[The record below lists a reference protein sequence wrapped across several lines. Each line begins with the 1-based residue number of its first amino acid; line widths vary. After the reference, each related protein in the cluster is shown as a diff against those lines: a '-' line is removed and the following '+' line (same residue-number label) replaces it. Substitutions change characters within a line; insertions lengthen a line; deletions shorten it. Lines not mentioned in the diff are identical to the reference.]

1 MRKRVTH
8 VNYTLGCSIVAPMQ
22 YAQRMYFHHRSSYN
36 SNNSSNNSNSSG
48 IYSSNKCYY
57 YHYYPSAQQFCS
69 TRGVVLLRPHRRHC
83 DLFILCGCARMASA
97 GVGGGGGG
105 MKDVDAAGKDLD
117 VLDSS
122 KPVHIRVAEA
132 RDSQVYTMQDYIERD
147 EALTRS
153 AQTLS
158 GRISDVRDNPAW
170 MLWALFLLGLGVM
183 TVVVSIRVR
192 REQMRFDPKLRSV
205 RAFDSPQGPS
215 IGGPFS
221 LLGVDGRRYTDEDFR
236 GKWMYIYFGF
246 TNCPD
251 VCPEEMA
258 KMSRVIQHLDKKVGR
273 DYWQPIFIS
282 LDPRRDTPEK
292 IKEYLADFNPRIL
305 GLVGTQEEVEAA
317 AREYRVYFAIPDEE
331 AMSEEDYLVDHSII
345 MYLMDPDG
353 KFSDYT
359 TKEFQWFES
368 YSKLLRRMMDYERNK
383 VQKQREQGGT
393 LEPGEQVANMKVANI
408 ATVLDEDG
416 ASALTSRQDAMQ
428 NRGQQPMMTVRR

>member
-1 MRKRVTH
+1 MRRQVTH
-8 VNYTLGCSIVAPMQ
+8 VNYTLYCSVVAPIQ
-22 YAQRMYFHHRSSYN
+22 YAQWTYFHHRCSYSTSS
-36 SNNSSNNSNSSG
+36 SSRSTSHSHNNNNN
-48 IYSSNKCYY
+48 NKSCYY
-57 YHYYPSAQQFCS
+57 YYPSAQQFCS
-69 TRGVVLLRPHRRHC
+69 TRGVVLLRPHRRYC
-83 DLFILCGCARMASA
+83 DLFILYGSVRAASS
-97 GVGGGGGG
+97 GVGSGSGGVN
-105 MKDVDAAGKDLD
+105 DVDSAGKDLD

-153 AQTLS
+153 SQTLS
-158 GRISDVRDNPAW
+158 GRISDARDNPAW
-170 MLWALFLLGLGVM
+170 MLWALFLLALGVM
-183 TVVVSIRVR
+183 TVVISIRVR
-192 REQMRFDPKLRSV
+192 REQMRFDPKLRAV
-205 RAFDSPQGPS
+205 RAFDSPEGPS

-221 LLGVDGRRYTDEDFR
+221 LLGVDGRRYTDADFR

-258 KMSRVIQHLDKKVGR
+258 KMSRVVQHLDKKVGR

-292 IKEYLADFNPRIL
+292 VREYLADFNPRIL

-368 YSKLLRRMMDYERNK
+368 YSKLLRRMMDYERDK
-383 VQKQREQGGT
+383 AQKQREQGGT
-393 LEPGEQVANMKVANI
+393 LKPGEQVANMKVANI

-416 ASALTSRQDAMQ
+416 VSALSGRQEALQ
-428 NRGQQPMMTVRR
+428 NRAQQPIMSVRR